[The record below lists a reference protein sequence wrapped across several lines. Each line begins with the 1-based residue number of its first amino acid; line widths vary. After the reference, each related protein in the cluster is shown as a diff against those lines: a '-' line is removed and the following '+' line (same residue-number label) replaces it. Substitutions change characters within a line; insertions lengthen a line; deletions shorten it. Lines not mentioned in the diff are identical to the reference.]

1 MNKVT
6 LIGRTTKEIE
16 LQEYGKGKDK
26 GVYAKVCVAVRAS
39 KDNTDF
45 IYCTLWGKTA
55 EIAAEYVRKGD
66 LVALAGRVSSSSYD
80 DEDGE
85 RHFRTD
91 ISINEI
97 ELVTSRRE
105 DAIEDEEDEDDF
117 EDEKP
122 AKKAKKASRRSK

>member
-66 LVALAGRVSSSSYD
+66 LVALAGRVASSSYD

-105 DAIEDEEDEDDF
+105 EAEDEETEAEEDYQ
-117 EDEKP
+117 P
-122 AKKAKKASRRSK
+122 KKKKASRRSK

>member
-6 LIGRTTKEIE
+6 LIGRTTKDIE
-16 LQEYGKGKDK
+16 LQEYGKGKEK
-26 GVYAKVCVAVRAS
+26 GYYAKVCIAIRAS
-39 KDNTDF
+39 KENTDF

-66 LVALAGRVSSSSYD
+66 LVALSGRVASSSYD

-97 ELVTSRRE
+97 ELITSRRE
-105 DAIEDEEDEDDF
+105 DADEDDEDEDEDDQ
-117 EDEKP
+117 P
-122 AKKAKKASRRSK
+122 KKKKASRRSK

>member
-1 MNKVT
+1 MNRVT

-26 GVYAKVCVAVRAS
+26 GVYAKVCIAVRAS

-66 LVALAGRVSSSSYD
+66 LVALAGRVGSSSYD

-105 DAIEDEEDEDDF
+105 DVDEDEEDEDDQ
-117 EDEKP
+117 P
-122 AKKAKKASRRSK
+122 KKKKASRRSK